1 MQLSFLPIYA
11 WPAEEHPMN
20 NFSIKQKLLT
30 LAILVSSFLLII
42 ALLANHSIQQIKDLE
57 DTKVLVKDSKI
68 ILLTLRRNEK
78 DFLARL
84 NMKYQGKFAKN
95 YQLLV
100 QNITALAL
108 RVNGMSGVEVQNL
121 GQLLVL
127 LKDYRSDFNNIIK
140 LNQKIGLT
148 PEDGL
153 RGQLRGAVHEA
164 EVLIKEQKLIALNAD
179 MLMLRRNEKDFIM
192 RQSEKYITKLN
203 KNVEVFKSTIAA
215 SHLSQELALDLLRKI
230 ADYQQGFDLLS
241 QNYQRLGLTH
251 ELGLQGTMRNTVHKT
266 EEIFKQ
272 FDQQISQKVIDD
284 LQAVK
289 TELYLFSA
297 IFILLV
303 ISSLFFMAF
312 SINKRLLI
320 LKSHLADVV
329 VSSGDLSVSLQVAGR
344 DEVADIS
351 QLFNQFVANLKATFS
366 QIPVF
371 SENLEIASRN
381 NTSVTEQTFKLAIN
395 QQKESDLLEYS
406 ANEMLEGSNEI
417 SSNIQIA
424 AHSANRASEFVKK
437 GKQEIE
443 QVGGSIHSL
452 AEKLKSSANII
463 TELEGNSVEISVV
476 LEVIGGIAE
485 QTNLLALNAAIEAA
499 RAGENGRGFA
509 VVADEVRN
517 LAKQTKESTIQIHQ
531 LVDKFQENVENSVS
545 VMKAGT
551 DGAQQAVQDTQSAIN
566 TLNDIS
572 DSVNQIYSLNSQI
585 AAASDEQKVRS
596 DEINKNIIVINKTA
610 KDAASQSKVASQ
622 SSQGIVEIAR
632 ALQES
637 VAKYTF

>member
-1 MQLSFLPIYA
+1 
-11 WPAEEHPMN
+11 MN

-30 LAILVSSFLLII
+30 LAVLVSSFLLII

-84 NMKYQGKFAKN
+84 NMKYQGKFTKN
-95 YQLLV
+95 YQILV
-100 QNITALAL
+100 KNITALTL
-108 RVNGMSGVEVQNL
+108 RVDGMSGVEAQNL
-121 GQLLVL
+121 SQLLVL

-148 PEDGL
+148 PVDGL

-164 EVLIKEQKLIALNAD
+164 EALIKEQKLIALNAD

-192 RQSEKYITKLN
+192 RQAEKYITKLN
-203 KNVEVFKSTIAA
+203 KNVEVFKSTLVA
-215 SHLSQELALDLLRKI
+215 SKLNQGLAQDLLRKI
-230 ADYQQGFDLLS
+230 TAYQQKFDQLS
-241 QNYQRLGLTH
+241 QNYKRLGLTH
-251 ELGLQGTMRNTVHKT
+251 ESGLQGTMRSTVHKT

-289 TELYLFSA
+289 TELYVFSA

-329 VSSGDLSVSLQVAGR
+329 VSSGDLSVSLKVAGR
-344 DEVADIS
+344 DEVADIC

-371 SENLEIASRN
+371 SESLEIASRN
-381 NTSVTEQTFKLAIN
+381 NTNVTEQTFKLAIN

-417 SSNIQIA
+417 SSNIQTA
-424 AHSANRASEFVKK
+424 AHSANSASEFVKK

-531 LVDKFQENVENSVS
+531 LVDKFQENVANSVN

-551 DGAQQAVQDTQSAIN
+551 DGAQQAVRDTQSAIN
-566 TLNDIS
+566 TLNQIS

-585 AAASDEQKVRS
+585 ASASDEQKIRS

-622 SSQGIVEIAR
+622 SSQSIVEIAR
-632 ALQES
+632 ALQDS

>member
-1 MQLSFLPIYA
+1 
-11 WPAEEHPMN
+11 MN

-30 LAILVSSFLLII
+30 LAIFVSSFLLIL
-42 ALLANHSIQQIKDLE
+42 ALLANHSIQKIKYLE
-57 DTKVLVKDSKI
+57 DTKMLVKDNKI

-84 NMKYQGKFAKN
+84 DMKYQGKFAKN

-108 RVNGMSGVEVQNL
+108 RVNGMSDIDAQSL
-121 GQLLVL
+121 SQLLVL
-127 LKDYRSDFNNIIK
+127 LKDYQSDFNNIIK
-140 LNQKIGLT
+140 LNQQIGLT
-148 PEDGL
+148 PAEGL

-164 EVLIKEQKLIALNAD
+164 EALIKEQKLIALNAD

-192 RQSEKYITKLN
+192 RQAEKYITKLN
-203 KNVEVFKSTIAA
+203 KNVEVFKSTIVA
-215 SHLSQELALDLLRKI
+215 SQLSQGLALDLLRKI
-230 ADYQQGFDLLS
+230 TVYQQGFGKLS
-241 QNYQRLGLTH
+241 QNYKLLGLTH
-251 ELGLQGTMRNTVHKT
+251 ESGLHGKMRNTVHQT

-272 FDQQISQKVIDD
+272 FDEQLSQKVVDD
-284 LQAVK
+284 LQAIK
-289 TELYLFSA
+289 TELSLFSA
-297 IFILLV
+297 VFILLV

-329 VSSGDLSVSLQVAGR
+329 VSSGDLSVSLKVAGR

-381 NTSVTEQTFKLAIN
+381 NTNVTEQTFQLAIN

-443 QVGGSIHSL
+443 LVGGSIHSL
-452 AEKLKSSANII
+452 AEKLKSSASII
-463 TELEGNSVEISVV
+463 TELEGNSIEISVV

-531 LVDKFQENVENSVS
+531 LVDKFQENVANSVS

-551 DGAQQAVQDTQSAIN
+551 DGAQKAVQDTQSAIN
-566 TLNDIS
+566 TLNEIS

-585 AAASDEQKVRS
+585 AAASDEQKMRS

-622 SSQGIVEIAR
+622 SSQSIVEIAR

>member
-1 MQLSFLPIYA
+1 MYP

-30 LAILVSSFLLII
+30 LAVLVSSFLLII

-57 DTKVLVKDSKI
+57 DTKVLVKDNKI

-84 NMKYQGKFAKN
+84 NMKYQGKFEKN
-95 YQLLV
+95 YQILV
-100 QNITALAL
+100 QNITALQFK
-108 RVNGMSGVEVQNL
+108 VSGMPGVDTQNL
-121 GQLLVL
+121 SQLLVL
-127 LKDYRSDFNNIIK
+127 LKDYQRDFNNIIK

-148 PEDGL
+148 PSDGL

-164 EVLIKEQKLIALNAD
+164 EALIKEQKLIALNAD

-192 RQSEKYITKLN
+192 RQAKKYITKLN

-215 SHLSQELALDLLRKI
+215 SQLNQGLALDLLRKI
-230 ADYQQGFDLLS
+230 TAYQEGFDQLS

-251 ELGLQGTMRNTVHKT
+251 ESGLQGKMRNTVHNT

-272 FDQQISQKVIDD
+272 LDQQISQKVVDD
-284 LQAVK
+284 LQTIK
-289 TELYLFSA
+289 TELYAFSA

-320 LKSHLADVV
+320 LKNHLADVV
-329 VSSGDLSVSLQVAGR
+329 VSSGDLSVSLKVAGR

-531 LVDKFQENVENSVS
+531 LVDKFQENVANSVS

-551 DGAQQAVQDTQSAIN
+551 EGAQQAVQDTQSAIS
-566 TLNDIS
+566 TLNEIS
-572 DSVNQIYSLNSQI
+572 ESVNQIYSLNSQI
-585 AAASDEQKVRS
+585 ASASDEQKVRS

-622 SSQGIVEIAR
+622 SSQSIVEIAR

>member
-1 MQLSFLPIYA
+1 MYP

-30 LAILVSSFLLII
+30 LAVLVSSFLLII

-57 DTKVLVKDSKI
+57 DTKVLVKDNKI

-84 NMKYQGKFAKN
+84 NMKYQGKFEKN
-95 YQLLV
+95 YQILV
-100 QNITALAL
+100 QNITALQFK
-108 RVNGMSGVEVQNL
+108 VSGMPGVDTQNL
-121 GQLLVL
+121 SQLLVL
-127 LKDYRSDFNNIIK
+127 LKDYQRDFNNIIK

-148 PEDGL
+148 PSDGL

-164 EVLIKEQKLIALNAD
+164 EALIKEQKLIALNAD

-192 RQSEKYITKLN
+192 RQAKKYITKLN

-215 SHLSQELALDLLRKI
+215 SQLNQGLALDLLRKI
-230 ADYQQGFDLLS
+230 TAYQEGFDQLS

-251 ELGLQGTMRNTVHKT
+251 ESGLQGKMRNTVHNT

-272 FDQQISQKVIDD
+272 LDQQISQKVVDD
-284 LQAVK
+284 LQTIK
-289 TELYLFSA
+289 TELYAFSA

-320 LKSHLADVV
+320 LKNHLADVV
-329 VSSGDLSVSLQVAGR
+329 VSSGDLSVSLKVAGR

-531 LVDKFQENVENSVS
+531 LVDKFQENVANSVS

-551 DGAQQAVQDTQSAIN
+551 EGAQKAVQDTQSAIS
-566 TLNDIS
+566 TLNEIS
-572 DSVNQIYSLNSQI
+572 ESVNQIYSLNSQI
-585 AAASDEQKVRS
+585 ASASDEQKVRS

-622 SSQGIVEIAR
+622 SSQSIVEIAR